1 MLYLAIIVLGFF
13 LSACSPV
20 QRIAD
25 ATNRIRLE
33 AQVVKMRGLEIGDQ
47 EVVLGADKIIAL
59 ASGIHVDLGG
69 VEDKTPAW
77 MSMLT
82 WIALAA
88 VLVAV
93 AVILWQTGIGTFI
106 RVAIGWIPRR
116 KIAAA
121 SLAVDMLDPA
131 SPEGDREYIAAQRA
145 QDPLFDA
152 AYRRAKKKKE
162 ATS

>member
-1 MLYLAIIVLGFF
+1 MIYLLVVTLSF
-13 LSACSPV
+13 LCACSPV
-20 QRIAD
+20 QRIANS
-25 ATNRIRLE
+25 ANEIRAE
-33 AQVVKMRGLEIGDQ
+33 AQAVKMRGLETNDPQI
-47 EVVLGADKIIAL
+47 VSSADKIIAL
-59 ASGIHVDLGG
+59 SSSIHVDLGG

-162 ATS
+162 ATL